1 MEVTAIGA
9 APYFK
14 ALSYIFH
21 NQKIKQQETTF
32 CTTLHFIVN
41 FMCTHQLVIQRKRG
55 CGSSTKFITNHS
67 IYHNS
72 ARHEDEQ
79 SAPEQR
85 ELFEYKITAL
95 SGQKTV

>member
-14 ALSYIFH
+14 ALSYFSQPKNKTTGNNILH
-21 NQKIKQQETTF
+21 NTP
-32 CTTLHFIVN
+32 LHFIVN
-41 FMCTHQLVIQRKRG
+41 FMCTQQLVIQRKRG

-85 ELFEYKITAL
+85 ELFKYKITAL
-95 SGQKTV
+95 